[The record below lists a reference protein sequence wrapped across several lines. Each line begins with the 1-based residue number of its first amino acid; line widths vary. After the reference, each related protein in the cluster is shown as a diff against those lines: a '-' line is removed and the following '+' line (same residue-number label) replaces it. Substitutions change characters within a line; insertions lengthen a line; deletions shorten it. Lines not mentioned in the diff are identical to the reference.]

1 VNPLVG
7 GGLAAL
13 SWGLSA
19 VVASRSTKIIGSQQ
33 VLAWVLL
40 LGLAI
45 VAPVA
50 VVSGPPQHSTAGAWA
65 WVITSGVTSNLGLLL
80 MYEALRIGKVG
91 VVAPI
96 GSTEGAIA
104 AVLSVLVLGE
114 QLNFAEALA
123 LTVIVCGVVIVTV
136 NGTRG
141 DLHVRAAL
149 YALAAATFFGVGL
162 VALARGGADIGPYWT
177 LTGARV
183 VGVAI
188 IVLPLLARRS
198 LPWPGRT
205 RWMVTF
211 SAGAE
216 IVGQVSYVDGS
227 RHSVAITAVLASQYA
242 AVAAFTT
249 YLVFGER
256 LSRRQLAGAV
266 LILAGVAL
274 LAAVRP

>member
-1 VNPLVG
+1 MNPVVG
-7 GGLAAL
+7 GALAAL
-13 SWGLSA
+13 CWGLSA
-19 VVASRSTKIIGSQQ
+19 VVASRSTRIIGAHQ

-40 LGLAI
+40 LGLVI
-45 VAPVA
+45 VLPLALLA
-50 VVSGPPQHSTAGAWA
+50 GPPPHATPAAWG
-65 WVITSGVTSNLGLLL
+65 WVITSGVTSNVGLLL

-114 QLNFAEALA
+114 QLNLSEALA
-123 LTVIVCGVVIVTV
+123 LTAIVCGVVIVTV
-136 NGTRG
+136 NGSRS
-141 DLHVRAAL
+141 DVHVRAAL
-149 YALAAATFFGVGL
+149 LALVAATMFGVGL
-162 VALARGGADIGPYWT
+162 VALARGGADIGVYWT

-183 VGVAI
+183 VGIAI
-188 IVLPLLARRS
+188 IVLPLLAQRTLRS
-198 LPWPGRT
+198 PGRA

-211 SAGAE
+211 SAAAE

-242 AVAAFTT
+242 AVAAITT
-249 YLVFGER
+249 YLVFGET
-256 LSRRQLAGAV
+256 LSRRQLSGAV
-266 LILAGVAL
+266 LILAGVAV